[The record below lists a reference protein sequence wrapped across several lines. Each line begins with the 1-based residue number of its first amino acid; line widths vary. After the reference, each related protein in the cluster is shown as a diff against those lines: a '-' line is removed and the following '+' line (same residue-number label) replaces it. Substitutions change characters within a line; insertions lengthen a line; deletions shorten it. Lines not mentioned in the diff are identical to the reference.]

1 MSTIS
6 LFPYLLFTDKH
17 ATQNLKVW
25 KKSVD
30 FVVEIYSITKCFPKE
45 EMYRLAQQMRKVAV
59 SVPSNIAEGCSRKGD
74 VETIQFLYIATASP
88 SELETQLIIANEIGY
103 INEIDPYLS
112 NVNEIKRMLVGLIK
126 SYKTKFG

>member
-1 MSTIS
+1 
-6 LFPYLLFTDKH
+6 
-17 ATQNLKVW
+17 
-25 KKSVD
+25 
-30 FVVEIYSITKCFPKE
+30 
-45 EMYRLAQQMRKVAV
+45 MYRLAQQMRKVAV